1 MSLIFPQPNDVE
13 FEVEIQFL
21 FMKFLSKMKNHVIIL
36 HLMFNRQIISNLRE
50 EKRIYKFKNLH
61 NCK

>member
-13 FEVEIQFL
+13 FEVETQFL
-21 FMKFLSKMKNHVIIL
+21 FMKFVSKMKNHVIIL
-36 HLMFNRQIISNLRE
+36 HLMFNRQIMSNLRE
-50 EKRIYKFKNLH
+50 EKIVYSIKNLH